1 MSMLEV
7 SPEINRAFVDFHRSA
22 FAGAA
27 LDRKT
32 KELIALAVS
41 LSTGCGH

>member
-7 SPEINRAFVDFHRSA
+7 SPEINRGFADLHRA
-22 FAGAA
+22 VFAGEA

-41 LSTGCGH
+41 LSTGCGG

>member
-1 MSMLEV
+1 MSMPEV
-7 SPEINRAFVDFHRSA
+7 SPEINRGFVDFYRTVSA
-22 FAGAA
+22 EGA

>member
-7 SPEINRAFVDFHRSA
+7 SPETNRGSVDFCRTVSA
-22 FAGAA
+22 EGA
-27 LDRKT
+27 LDRRT

-41 LSTGCGH
+41 LSTECGH